1 MMTGTLLWLLNL
13 LSAIFIA
20 KFFSFLLKRNHTSST
35 NTVDIRQHVINLIYL
50 LESAFQFVETVD
62 SKFIG
67 LLIFLIANL
76 STGVV
81 NMTLFT
87 LSLSDFDSICILH
100 LHSFV
105 STAIPFSLYYF
116 YLKPNK

>member
-20 KFFSFLLKRNHTSST
+20 KFFSYLLKKNHAKSMS
-35 NTVDIRQHVINLIYL
+35 TVDIRQRVINLIYL

-67 LLIFLIANL
+67 LLVFLIANL
-76 STGVV
+76 STGIV
-81 NMTLFT
+81 NMTMFALN
-87 LSLSDFDSICILH
+87 LSDLDSILILH
-100 LHSFV
+100 FHSLV

-116 YLKPNK
+116 YFKPK

>member
-20 KFFSFLLKRNHTSST
+20 KFLSFLLKKNHTSSSST
-35 NTVDIRQHVINLIYL
+35 IEIRQHVSNLIYL

-67 LLIFLIANL
+67 LLVFLIANL
-76 STGVV
+76 STGIV
-81 NMTLFT
+81 NMTFF
-87 LSLSDFDSICILH
+87 SFSFSDLDSIFILH
-100 LHSFV
+100 IHSFV

-116 YLKPNK
+116 YLKPK

>member
-20 KFFSFLLKRNHTSST
+20 KFFTFLLKKNHTSST
-35 NTVDIRQHVINLIYL
+35 KTVDIRQHVINLIYL

-67 LLIFLIANL
+67 LLVFLIANL
-76 STGVV
+76 STGIA
-81 NMTLFT
+81 NMTLYT
-87 LSLSDFDSICILH
+87 LNITDLDSILILH

-116 YLKPNK
+116 YLKPKK